1 MLPPAPLTAARRSLL
16 RHAPRAA
23 RGVTTL
29 NVGSSQSS
37 SQSLDKS
44 ESEVE
49 PRRRLPL
56 EGVRVVE
63 CGHLIAGPFAGTI
76 LSYFGAD
83 VVKVEPPTGDQ
94 VRDYRMLDETQTSL
108 WWYSLGRNKRSV
120 AIDMRKPEGRALVR
134 ELVDQSDVFIEN
146 FRPGRMEHWGLGP
159 DSFEESNPALVYTR
173 VSGFG
178 QDGPYSSR

>member
-1 MLPPAPLTAARRSLL
+1 MLRSALRPRPAQAQRSAARC
-16 RHAPRAA
+16 
-23 RGVTTL
+23 VTTL
-29 NVGSSQSS
+29 NVGGGARPGDAGAS
-37 SQSLDKS
+37 
-44 ESEVE
+44 
-49 PRRRLPL
+49 PRLPL

-83 VVKVEPPTGDQ
+83 VIKVEPPTGDQ
-94 VRDYRMLDETQTSL
+94 VRDYRMLDESKTSL

-120 AIDMRKPEGRALVR
+120 AIDMRLEEGRELVR
-134 ELVDQSDVFIEN
+134 ELVQQSDVFIEN
-146 FRPGRMEHWGLGP
+146 FRPGRMEKWGLGP
-159 DSFEESNPALVYTR
+159 DEFEETNPGLVYTR

>member
-1 MLPPAPLTAARRSLL
+1 MLPPMSLTAARRAARPTLL
-16 RHAPRAA
+16 LNASAS

-29 NVGSSQSS
+29 NVGRSDASQ
-37 SQSLDKS
+37 DK
-44 ESEVE
+44 
-49 PRRRLPL
+49 PRRLPL

-94 VRDYRMLDETQTSL
+94 VRDYRMLDESKTSL

-120 AIDMRKPEGRALVR
+120 AIDMKKPEGRALVR

-146 FRPGRMEHWGLGP
+146 FRPGRMEKWGLGP
-159 DSFEESNPALVYTR
+159 DTFEESNPALVYTR
-173 VSGFG
+173 VSGYG
-178 QDGPYSSR
+178 QDGPYSSK